1 MCEGSGGVSSACD
14 LCGSSNLPLADAFNS
29 ELLAQMQLSLR
40 SSRWAIAPPGPRSSY
55 SSCHRRSCSRSL
67 CSVWMDNS
75 SRYHSRHVCSDS
87 SVFMW
92 RSFVSLRT
100 LKYSLLLRTSV
111 ITPLW
116 LFILG
121 IYIVSRSFGESHG
134 FFKLAVSVKFSW
146 RCTKLECNVNA
157 IEALLVRLP
166 QVSASSLA
174 ENFRK
179 KSFSE

>member
-1 MCEGSGGVSSACD
+1 MCEGSGGVSSACG

-40 SSRWAIAPPGPRSSY
+40 SSRWGIAPPGPRSSY

-67 CSVWMDNS
+67 CSVWITPLVTTHVTSALTHLS
-75 SRYHSRHVCSDS
+75 SCGDPLSH
-87 SVFMW
+87 W
-92 RSFVSLRT
+92 G
-100 LKYSLLLRTSV
+100 LLLRTSV

-134 FFKLAVSVKFSW
+134 FFKFAVSVKFSW

-166 QVSASSLA
+166 QVFCLQPS
-174 ENFRK
+174 RK
-179 KSFSE
+179 L